1 MSHTLTHPKLQT
13 GAPDA
18 TPERP
23 LYTQRKLA
31 DGYPGL
37 DKLAFDRFSAVLD
50 QHGDERP
57 RLETML
63 ARLNRLVDLDRLRD
77 VVVIGCGPKPQTIK
91 MLVERNFN
99 VIGIEPVPLYVES
112 AREYVGSRESVMQG
126 AAEAIPLASDSQ
138 QIVYCD
144 SVLEHVVSPSKSLD
158 EMFRVLAPG
167 GIALVTTTN
176 KFRISLSGH
185 NGEYKWRFFNWLPQ
199 LVKECFVFEHLHY
212 NPRLA
217 NYSELPAVHW
227 FTYSALCALGRQAG
241 FARFYSPIDLL
252 DATDPEIKKS
262 RLKKWLLNK
271 VKFNPWLRA
280 LALTQRGDTIIMLK
294 LGSQAEGLPEETR
307 RTGTDN

>member
-1 MSHTLTHPKLQT
+1 MSHILTHPKLQA
-13 GAPDA
+13 GAPDSA
-18 TPERP
+18 PERP
-23 LYTQRKLA
+23 LYTQRRLA

-50 QHGDERP
+50 EHGDETA

-91 MLVERNFN
+91 MLAKRNFN
-99 VIGIEPVPLYVES
+99 VIGVEPVPLYVEA
-112 AREYVGSRESVMQG
+112 AREYVGSRESVLEG
-126 AAEAIPLASDSQ
+126 AAESIPLPSGSQ
-138 QIVYCD
+138 QLVFCD
-144 SVLEHVVSPSKSLD
+144 SVLEHVISPSKSLD

-167 GIALVTTTN
+167 GILLVTTTN
-176 KFRISLSGH
+176 KFRISPSGH
-185 NGEYKWRFFNWLPQ
+185 NGEYKLRFFNWLPG

-227 FTYSALCALGRQAG
+227 FSYAALCALGRQAG
-241 FARFYSPIDLL
+241 FSRFYSPLDLL
-252 DATDPEIKKS
+252 DATDPEIRKS
-262 RLKKWLLNK
+262 RIKKWLVNK
-271 VKFNPWLRA
+271 VKYNPWLRA

-294 LGSQAEGLPEETR
+294 PGTQSPVLA
-307 RTGTDN
+307 GTDAIPTGK